1 MLTQRL
7 MKLRKEKKK
16 TQDDVATFLGIS
28 RPAYGNYENGK
39 REPDLETLTKLADYF
54 DVSMDYLIG
63 RSIARTPEQGMA
75 FSGGGKDWTEEE
87 IRMAEAIAAAAI
99 ENMRKQQGK

>member
-16 TQDDVATFLGIS
+16 TQDDVANFLGIS

-39 REPDLETLTKLADYF
+39 REPDIETLTKLADYF

-63 RSIARTPEQGMA
+63 RSIVRTPEEGMA
-75 FSGGGKDWTEEE
+75 FSGGPQNLTEEE
-87 IRMAEAIAAAAI
+87 MQMALAIIEA
-99 ENMRKQQGK
+99 MRKQQGK